1 MRLRRSTIAGAA
13 LERTETPRPSS
24 GELQQRPQSRLQRMR
39 SVLGS
44 SRDEE
49 RIEDVARPQRR
60 RGTIVDAML
69 RPRRSLANLLGR
81 GDGAEEEAH
90 ASSDELDEPDEAQS
104 VRTFRAGPEYRQSE
118 DEPRES
124 VESSFYTHSIYS
136 RDMDGLSYASDD
148 TIRGRNPS
156 NAAQRASRGSE
167 FEEEMSASLPARTLR
182 RASQFWQ
189 KSVTDLRRIAFQ
201 DSLRDIETPGQ
212 TAAEALARLEGGNSA
227 SPLPVEA
234 PEQSGGVEKAEMPA
248 TRRKSRLSVLSI
260 GKPSAAAAELNGD
273 PEKAAAAASKRK
285 SRLSALSMSNIMS
298 SVGLNSAKSPTATTP
313 NDVSPRTQAPGEQPK
328 RGLQRVT
335 ADEYAMQY
343 QSMLPPSSDAYAAF
357 RAQHIASYAA
367 ERDGL
372 NTTDRKDVDAAD
384 RSDSK
389 LTEAQR
395 SQGSAETSRAQ
406 KRRATVDQPMAA
418 DREPFSFES
427 ERREA
432 FTGSSRDSSATLDC
446 GAFAPQFRLDDPR
459 LFSDRQ
465 RKVYGSIPLDQ
476 WEAGKLEIDPF
487 WGLPM
492 DGVDYGSA
500 YNIARK
506 QQRTTH
512 MCHPLSNLTAHYWTA
527 RQARK
532 ESAAKHRAAK
542 VAQRDKERR
551 SAGLLRIALKRCS
564 SVNSFTAANPA
575 IFYKGKQGEETH
587 GKHESGTHVVEDERK
602 DLKAGRDQIA
612 KMELQR
618 RAASRET
625 LSSGEQR
632 REAVDERNDL
642 KAGRDQ
648 IAQMELRR
656 KAASRETL
664 SSVEQRRKAGSHE
677 DLASSEHRRR
687 VASREDL
694 AGSEYA
700 GVSTWRR
707 MTDGLGWWFD
717 EGTKFDDGEEL
728 GRC

>member
-13 LERTETPRPSS
+13 PERTETPRPSS

-49 RIEDVARPQRR
+49 RMEDIARPQSR

-81 GDGAEEEAH
+81 GDGGEEEAH
-90 ASSDELDEPDEAQS
+90 TSSDELDEAQS

-124 VESSFYTHSIYS
+124 VESSLYS
-136 RDMDGLSYASDD
+136 RDTDGLSYASDD

-156 NAAQRASRGSE
+156 NAALRASRGSE

-212 TAAEALARLEGGNSA
+212 TAAEALALLEGGNGA
-227 SPLPVEA
+227 SPLPAEA

-273 PEKAAAAASKRK
+273 PEKAAAAATKRK
-285 SRLSALSMSNIMS
+285 SRLSALSMGNIMS

-313 NDVSPRTQAPGEQPK
+313 NDISPRTQAPGELPK

-335 ADEYAMQY
+335 ADEYARQY
-343 QSMLPPSSDAYAAF
+343 QSMLPPGSDAYAAF
-357 RAQHIASYAA
+357 RAQHIARYAA
-367 ERDGL
+367 ERNGL
-372 NTTDRKDVDAAD
+372 NTTNPKDVDAAD

-406 KRRATVDQPMAA
+406 KRRATVGQPMAA

-476 WEAGKLEIDPF
+476 WEAGKPGIDPF

-492 DGVDYGSA
+492 DGVDYVRASRWTRQS
-500 YNIARK
+500 I
-506 QQRTTH
+506 TH
-512 MCHPLSNLTAHYWTA
+512 MCLPLSKLTAHYWTA

-551 SAGLLRIALKRCS
+551 SEGLLRIALKRCS
-564 SVNSFTAANPA
+564 SVNTFTAADPA
-575 IFYKGKQGEETH
+575 IFYKGKQGDETH
-587 GKHESGTHVVEDERK
+587 GSHESGIHVVKDERK
-602 DLKAGRDQIA
+602 DLEAGRDQIA
-612 KMELQR
+612 KLELR
-618 RAASRET
+618 RKGASRET

-632 REAVDERNDL
+632 R
-642 KAGRDQ
+642 
-648 IAQMELRR
+648 
-656 KAASRETL
+656 KAASRENL
-664 SSVEQRRKAGSHE
+664 AGSEQQHK
-677 DLASSEHRRR
+677 R
-687 VASREDL
+687 VASRESL
-694 AGSEYA
+694 AGSGHL
-700 GVSTWRR
+700 GVSTW
-707 MTDGLGWWFD
+707 
-717 EGTKFDDGEEL
+717 
-728 GRC
+728 

>member
-1 MRLRRSTIAGAA
+1 MRLRRSTIASAA
-13 LERTETPRPSS
+13 LETTETPRPSS

-49 RIEDVARPQRR
+49 RIEDVARPHSR

-81 GDGAEEEAH
+81 GDGGEEEAH
-90 ASSDELDEPDEAQS
+90 SSSDELDEAQS

-124 VESSFYTHSIYS
+124 VESSLYSHSIYS
-136 RDMDGLSYASDD
+136 RDTDGLSYASDD
-148 TIRGRNPS
+148 TVRGRNPS
-156 NAAQRASRGSE
+156 NGARRTSRGSE
-167 FEEEMSASLPARTLR
+167 FEEEMSTSLPARTLR

-212 TAAEALARLEGGNSA
+212 TAAEALALLEGSNNA
-227 SPLPVEA
+227 SPLPAEA
-234 PEQSGGVEKAEMPA
+234 PEQSGSVEKAEMPA

-273 PEKAAAAASKRK
+273 PEKDAVAATKRK
-285 SRLSALSMSNIMS
+285 SRLSALSISNIMS

-335 ADEYAMQY
+335 ADEYARQY
-343 QSMLPPSSDAYAAF
+343 QSMLPPGSDAYAAF
-357 RAQHIASYAA
+357 REQHIARYAA
-367 ERDGL
+367 ERNGL
-372 NTTDRKDVDAAD
+372 INADPKDVDAAD

-406 KRRATVDQPMAA
+406 ERRATVGQPMAA
-418 DREPFSFES
+418 EREPFSFDS

-432 FTGSSRDSSATLDC
+432 LKGSSRDSSATLDC

-476 WEAGKLEIDPF
+476 WEAGKPGIDPF

-492 DGVDYGSA
+492 DGVDYVRRPVA
-500 YNIARK
+500 
-506 QQRTTH
+506 
-512 MCHPLSNLTAHYWTA
+512 P
-527 RQARK
+527 
-532 ESAAKHRAAK
+532 ESAIT
-542 VAQRDKERR
+542 E
-551 SAGLLRIALKRCS
+551 
-564 SVNSFTAANPA
+564 
-575 IFYKGKQGEETH
+575 
-587 GKHESGTHVVEDERK
+587 HELNIV
-602 DLKAGRDQIA
+602 
-612 KMELQR
+612 
-618 RAASRET
+618 
-625 LSSGEQR
+625 
-632 REAVDERNDL
+632 
-642 KAGRDQ
+642 
-648 IAQMELRR
+648 
-656 KAASRETL
+656 
-664 SSVEQRRKAGSHE
+664 
-677 DLASSEHRRR
+677 
-687 VASREDL
+687 
-694 AGSEYA
+694 
-700 GVSTWRR
+700 
-707 MTDGLGWWFD
+707 
-717 EGTKFDDGEEL
+717 
-728 GRC
+728 